1 VAAVRNSWGT
11 PPPHITSEKGTS
23 PVGEWIKRRGP
34 EQWHLVAD
42 SPDRIAACGTT
53 EVDLDIDPVSWTDPD
68 RYPPE
73 PERCSAC
80 AAIFSGAVP
89 EPPGTIAQPLTPAPQ
104 APEVARLPS

>member
-1 VAAVRNSWGT
+1 M
-11 PPPHITSEKGTS
+11 
-23 PVGEWIKRRGP
+23 GEWIKRRGP
-34 EQWHLVAD
+34 ERWHLVTD
-42 SPDRIAACGTT
+42 TPDRVGACGAS

-89 EPPGTIAQPLTPAPQ
+89 ERPGATHHVAPPGTQPPA
-104 APEVARLPS
+104 VVRLPS